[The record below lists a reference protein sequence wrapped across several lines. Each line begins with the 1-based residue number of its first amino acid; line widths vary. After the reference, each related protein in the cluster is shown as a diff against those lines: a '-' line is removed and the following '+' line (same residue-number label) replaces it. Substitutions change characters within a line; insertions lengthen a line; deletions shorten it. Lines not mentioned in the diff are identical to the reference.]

1 MSDEPPTTIRPSVWI
16 ARPFCPSSPA
26 PGAVAVTATPPLPKP
41 GSSLPGAAA
50 ATATSSAPASISSP
64 PTLFERR
71 SIIMISFRRDRHVS
85 RFEDPVVRDLR
96 TLREELG
103 LGGRRRLHVVE
114 AGFVLWDVRRAQVSN
129 PEPILEDRVRHFPQT
144 LPEMGEIRLT
154 RAGHVRLEEIDGHNA
169 DATAGRVATKCGNP
183 QTFRGATAATRSV
196 ASARAPAPCGS
207 ERRAW
212 RRSA

>member
-26 PGAVAVTATPPLPKP
+26 PVAVTATPPLPKP

-50 ATATSSAPASISSP
+50 AAATSSAPASITSA

-71 SIIMISFRRDRHVS
+71 SIIMISFCRGGHVS
-85 RFEDPVVRDLR
+85 RFADPVVGDLR

-129 PEPILEDRVRHFPQT
+129 PQPVPEDRVRHFAQT

-154 RAGHVRLEEIDGHNA
+154 RAGHVRLEEIDGHDA

-183 QTFRGATAATRSV
+183 
-196 ASARAPAPCGS
+196 
-207 ERRAW
+207 
-212 RRSA
+212 